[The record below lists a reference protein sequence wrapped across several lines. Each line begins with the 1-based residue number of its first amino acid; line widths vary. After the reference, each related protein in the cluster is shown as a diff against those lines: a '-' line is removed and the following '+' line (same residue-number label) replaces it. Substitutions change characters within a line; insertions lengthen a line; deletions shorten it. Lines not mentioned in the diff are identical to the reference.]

1 MLFGIGLMARSAVT
15 HYGGNKCIWR
25 FRMKIDSA
33 LKGANALSSN
43 PTGFIR
49 SLGAFEEIYWLFSQ
63 TGPKGFAYAAEIEG
77 RTTVDAW
84 RKAIDQVQQRERT
97 QEDRILKRH
106 DPLLE
111 PLGTGS
117 SL

>member
-1 MLFGIGLMARSAVT
+1 
-15 HYGGNKCIWR
+15 
-25 FRMKIDSA
+25 MKIDSA

-49 SLGAFEEIYWLFSQ
+49 FLGAFEEIYWLFSQ
-63 TGPKGFAYAAEIEG
+63 TGPKGFAHAAEIEG

>member
-1 MLFGIGLMARSAVT
+1 VHLEIPHEDRFGIKR
-15 HYGGNKCIWR
+15 
-25 FRMKIDSA
+25 
-33 LKGANALSSN
+33 ANALSSN

-49 SLGAFEEIYWLFSQ
+49 SLGASEETYWLFSQ

-77 RTTVDAW
+77 RATVDAW
-84 RKAIDQVQQRERT
+84 RKATDQVQQRERT
-97 QEDRILKRH
+97 QEDWILKRH

-111 PLGTGS
+111 PLSTGS